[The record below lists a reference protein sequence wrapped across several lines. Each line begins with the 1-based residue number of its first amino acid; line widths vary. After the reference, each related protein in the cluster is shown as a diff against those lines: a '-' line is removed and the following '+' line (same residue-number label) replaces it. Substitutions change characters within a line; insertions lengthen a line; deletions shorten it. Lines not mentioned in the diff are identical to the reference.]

1 MKFKILILSVI
12 FLNLATFCFSN
23 SNDETDETDKT
34 VNNNSDEF
42 ESSGKF
48 KSVVEIIFEFYFKM
62 YLSLLISFTDSEH
75 GQVPNHQFLY
85 REHTVKRGPKA
96 GEKNDKVLLVIPPYC
111 FRRQRDGKYEED
123 KAYFVC
129 KFCEF

>member
-12 FLNLATFCFSN
+12 FLNLATFCSSN
-23 SNDETDETDKT
+23 SDDKTDETDKT

-48 KSVVEIIFEFYFKM
+48 KSVVEIIFEFYIKM

-96 GEKNDKVLLVIPPYC
+96 GEKNDKYISRC
-111 FRRQRDGKYEED
+111 
-123 KAYFVC
+123 
-129 KFCEF
+129 